1 MSTSADSEGLEEPLV
16 SQGRGYREF
25 DTKLK
30 EEAKAIME
38 NNKGQQ
44 IKNKIDETKGMLI
57 ENIDKVLQR
66 HTSIEVICR
75 ETESLRETSASFKG
89 GAKNLRRRAI
99 WNDVKCKLL
108 MGVGVLVLI
117 LIILMWACNPN
128 FSKCH

>member
-1 MSTSADSEGLEEPLV
+1 MTL
-16 SQGRGYREF
+16 Q
-25 DTKLK
+25 
-30 EEAKAIME
+30 KAIME

-108 MGVGVLVLI
+108 MGVGVLVSTRSSYNSFAKLI
-117 LIILMWACNPN
+117 ACVYRYL
-128 FSKCH
+128 F